1 MKQNEKSGTKITRK
15 SASLVVGVLVL
26 FRAHTHKEL
35 SRFTLA
41 RERKERDLTAG
52 VVLFVLFI
60 RERERERECNKSAKR
75 ITYTKVPQR
84 RRRSA
89 KKMPKSEKKTK
100 DDDDDVVVENK
111 TGNPVSSKEEAMRI
125 IGEKEEDKNAVM
137 SLFSDVN
144 PNDPLRPIFAPL
156 GKQNEKKGEKAMYR
170 KVNVPSHRL
179 SPLKEHWMALYT
191 PVTKQMKIDMRMNLK
206 LKKVELKTTD
216 QTEDESALQKS
227 ADFIQAFVLGFEIQ
241 DAVALLRLDDL
252 YLECFEVKD
261 VKQTLR
267 GEHMSRG
274 IGRLA
279 GKSGKTKY
287 TIENAT
293 RTRIVIA
300 DQHIRI
306 LGSFQN
312 IKVARNALCALIM
325 GSPPGKVYSRLRTVT
340 ARLAERF

>member
-1 MKQNEKSGTKITRK
+1 MNTIRY
-15 SASLVVGVLVL
+15 L
-26 FRAHTHKEL
+26 F
-35 SRFTLA
+35 
-41 RERKERDLTAG
+41 
-52 VVLFVLFI
+52 VVLEHPPAAALEK
-60 RERERERECNKSAKR
+60 RNKR
-75 ITYTKVPQR
+75 
-84 RRRSA
+84 
-89 KKMPKSEKKTK
+89 MPKSTKKEDEKE
-100 DDDDDVVVENK
+100 DVVVDNK
-111 TGNPVSSKEEAMRI
+111 TGKPVSKADAIANDPKM
-125 IGEKEEDKNAVM
+125 K

-144 PNDPLRPIFAPL
+144 PNDPLQPIFAPL
-156 GKQNEKKGEKAMYR
+156 GKHDLVEKGQKAMYR
-170 KVNVPSHRL
+170 KVNVPAHRF

-216 QTEDESALQKS
+216 KTEDESALQKS

-312 IKVARNALCALIM
+312 IKVARDALCALIM

>member
-1 MKQNEKSGTKITRK
+1 MKKMRKIRTKITQK
-15 SASLVVGVLVL
+15 SSLFVGVLVL
-26 FRAHTHKEL
+26 FRAHIYKEL

-41 RERKERDLTAG
+41 REREKRDLTAG

-84 RRRSA
+84 RRRST

-125 IGEKEEDKNAVM
+125 IGEKEEDKNAMV

>member
-1 MKQNEKSGTKITRK
+1 MLSTILYI
-15 SASLVVGVLVL
+15 ALAL
-26 FRAHTHKEL
+26 FALGFSIFIHEL
-35 SRFTLA
+35 
-41 RERKERDLTAG
+41 G
-52 VVLFVLFI
+52 HFI
-60 RERERERECNKSAKR
+60 A
-75 ITYTKVPQR
+75 
-84 RRRSA
+84 A
-89 KKMPKSEKKTK
+89 KKRGLIADRFSIGFGPRLFGWHRNGTDFRLSLLPLGGYVSLPQLADMGR
-100 DDDDDVVVENK
+100 VE
-111 TGNPVSSKEEAMRI
+111 G
-125 IGEKEEDKNAVM
+125 GEKEEDKNAVM

-144 PNDPLRPIFAPL
+144 PKDPLRPIFAPL

>member
-1 MKQNEKSGTKITRK
+1 
-15 SASLVVGVLVL
+15 
-26 FRAHTHKEL
+26 
-35 SRFTLA
+35 
-41 RERKERDLTAG
+41 
-52 VVLFVLFI
+52 
-60 RERERERECNKSAKR
+60 
-75 ITYTKVPQR
+75 
-84 RRRSA
+84 
-89 KKMPKSEKKTK
+89 
-100 DDDDDVVVENK
+100 VVENK

-144 PNDPLRPIFAPL
+144 PKDPLRPIFAPL